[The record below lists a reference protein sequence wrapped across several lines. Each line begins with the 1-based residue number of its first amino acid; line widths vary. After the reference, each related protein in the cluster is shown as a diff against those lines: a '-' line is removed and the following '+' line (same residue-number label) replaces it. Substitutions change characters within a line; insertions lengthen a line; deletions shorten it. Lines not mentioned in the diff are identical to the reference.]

1 MAKSKFKIGDRVT
14 VTDKSDSVYGMTGT
28 IVDYQCGD
36 FLIQFE
42 NWHGGHNGYPLNRD
56 SNENNC
62 WFVQENDLSLAT
74 ETIVIYR
81 NGNIVTALDKS
92 TGKRAEA
99 HCNPTDKFDFHVGA
113 KLAFE
118 RLTESKDD
126 KMIEDDEIK
135 VGDMV
140 IVVNLLGMYIAYAD
154 WTGLKEYIG
163 NYVFGKTPLRG
174 KKYIVRNIAK
184 HDTFDSTLALIQDLD
199 TTQVFIISID
209 GIKKAN

>member
-1 MAKSKFKIGDRVT
+1 MAKRKFKIGDRVT
-14 VTDKSDSVYGMTGT
+14 VTDKSEEVYGMTGT
-28 IVDYQCGD
+28 IVDYRSGD

-42 NWHGGHNGYPLNRD
+42 NWHDGHNGFVPNRD
-56 SNENNC
+56 GNENDC
-62 WFVQENDLSLAT
+62 WYVDENGLSLAT

-81 NGNIVTALDKS
+81 NGNIVIALDKS

-126 KMIEDDEIK
+126 EMVEDDEIK

-140 IVVNLLGMYIAYAD
+140 IAVNLLRTYSSYAG

-163 NYVFGKTPLRG
+163 NYVLGKTPLKD

-184 HDTFDSTLALIQDLD
+184 HDIFGSTLALIQDLD

>member
-1 MAKSKFKIGDRVT
+1 MAKRKFKIGDRVT
-14 VTDKSDSVYGMTGT
+14 VTDKSDRVYGMTGT
-28 IVDYQCGD
+28 IVDYRVGD
-36 FLIQFE
+36 PLIQFE
-42 NWHGGHNGYPLNRD
+42 NWDGGHDGFIASKKHKRDACWYVSENG
-56 SNENNC
+56 
-62 WFVQENDLSLAT
+62 LSLAT

-99 HCNPTDKFDFHVGA
+99 HCNPADEFDFHVGA

-118 RLTESKDD
+118 RLTED
-126 KMIEDDEIK
+126 KSNKLIEDNKIK

-163 NYVFGKTPLRG
+163 NYVLGKIPLKD
-174 KKYIVRNIAK
+174 KKYIARNIAK
-184 HDTFDSTLALIQDLD
+184 HDIFDSTLALIQDLD

>member
-1 MAKSKFKIGDRVT
+1 MAKRNFKIGDRVT
-14 VTDKSDSVYGMTGT
+14 VTDKSDRVYGMTGT
-28 IVDYQCGD
+28 IVDYCGGSP
-36 FLIQFE
+36 LIQFE
-42 NWHGGHNGYPLNRD
+42 NWDGGHDGFIASKKHERGACWYV
-56 SNENNC
+56 SENA
-62 WFVQENDLSLAT
+62 FSLAT

-99 HCNPTDKFDFHVGA
+99 HCNPADEFDFHVGA

-118 RLTESKDD
+118 RLTED
-126 KMIEDDEIK
+126 KGDKPVEDNEIK

-140 IVVNLLGMYIAYAD
+140 IVVNLLRTYSTYVG

-163 NYVFGKTPLRG
+163 NYVLVKRPLKD

-199 TTQVFIISID
+199 TTQVFIIGID
-209 GIKKAN
+209 GIGKAN

>member
-1 MAKSKFKIGDRVT
+1 MAKRNFKIGDRVT
-14 VTDKSDSVYGMTGT
+14 VTDKSGRVYGMTGT
-28 IVDYQCGD
+28 IVDYLGGD

-42 NWHGGHNGYPLNRD
+42 NWDGGHDGFIASKKHKRDACWYVSENG
-56 SNENNC
+56 
-62 WFVQENDLSLAT
+62 LSLAT

-126 KMIEDDEIK
+126 ETVEDDEIK
-135 VGDMV
+135 VWDMV
-140 IVVNLLGMYIAYAD
+140 IVVNSLRTYNTYPD

-163 NYVFGKTPLRG
+163 NYVLGKIPLKD